1 MNKTEILEFL
11 NANPTCYLA
20 TSISNKPYIRAMRMV
35 SADEKG
41 LIFQTVDG
49 KDLPKQMMENP
60 SVEVCFY
67 NMKENVQIRVAGKAT
82 LLEDLD
88 LKKKIAEQRPFL
100 KPLIEKKGFDVM
112 PVFRIV
118 DCVAC
123 TWTMATNFSPK
134 EHIRF

>member
-1 MNKTEILEFL
+1 MDKKEVIEFL
-11 NANPTCYLA
+11 NANPICYLA
-20 TSISNKPYIRAMRMV
+20 TSVNNKPYVRAMRMV

-49 KDLPKQMMENP
+49 KDLPKQMKENP

-82 LLEDLD
+82 LLEDPD
-88 LKKKIAEQRPFL
+88 LKKRIVEQRPFL
-100 KPLIEKKGFDVM
+100 KPLIEKKGFDVI
-112 PVFRIV
+112 PVFRVV

-123 TWTMATNFSPK
+123 PWTMATNFSPK
-134 EHIRF
+134 EYIRF

>member
-1 MNKTEILEFL
+1 MNKTEIIEFL

-20 TSISNKPYIRAMRMV
+20 TSINNKPYVRAMRMV

-49 KDLPKQMMENP
+49 KDLPKQVKENP
-60 SVEVCFY
+60 AVEVCFY
-67 NMKENVQIRVAGKAT
+67 SMKENVQIRVAGKAAWV
-82 LLEDLD
+82 EDQD
-88 LKKKIAEQRPFL
+88 LKIKIAEQRPFM
-100 KPLIEKKGFDVM
+100 KPLIEKNGFGVM

-118 DCVAC
+118 DCVAH

-134 EHIRF
+134 EYVRF

>member
-20 TSISNKPYIRAMRMV
+20 TSVNNKPYVRALRMV
-35 SADEKG
+35 SADEEG

-49 KDLPKQMMENP
+49 KDLPKQMKENP

-67 NMKENVQIRVAGKAT
+67 NIKENVQVRVAGKAT

-112 PVFRIV
+112 PIFRIV
-118 DCVAC
+118 NCVAC

-134 EHIRF
+134 QYVHF

>member
-1 MNKTEILEFL
+1 MDKKEILEFI

-20 TSISNKPYIRAMRMV
+20 TSVQNKPYVRAMRMV

-49 KDLPKQMMENP
+49 KDLPKQMIENP

-67 NMKENVQIRVAGKAT
+67 NMKENIQIRVSGRAT

-100 KPLIEKKGFDVM
+100 KPLIEKKGFEVI
-112 PVFRIV
+112 PVFRIIN
-118 DCVAC
+118 CVAC
-123 TWTMATNFSPK
+123 A
-134 EHIRF
+134 

>member
-1 MNKTEILEFL
+1 MDKTEILEFL

-20 TSISNKPYIRAMRMV
+20 TSVKNKPYVRAMRMV

-82 LLEDLD
+82 LLEDPD
-88 LKKKIAEQRPFL
+88 LKKKIVEQRPFL
-100 KPLIEKKGFDVM
+100 KPLIEKKGLEVI

-123 TWTMATNFSPK
+123 PWTMATNFSPK
-134 EHIRF
+134 EYIRF

>member
-1 MNKTEILEFL
+1 MNKKEILEFL
-11 NANPTCYLA
+11 NANPTCYFA
-20 TSISNKPYIRAMRMV
+20 TSVNNKPYVRAMRMV

-49 KDLPKQMMENP
+49 KDLPKQMKENP

-67 NMKENVQIRVAGKAT
+67 NTKQNVQIRVAGKAT
-82 LLEDLD
+82 LLEDPD
-88 LKKKIAEQRPFL
+88 LKTKIAEQRPFL

-123 TWTMATNFSPK
+123 TWTMETNFSPK
-134 EHIRF
+134 KYVKF

>member
-20 TSISNKPYIRAMRMV
+20 TSVNNKPYVRAMRMV

-49 KDLPKQMMENP
+49 KDLPKQMKENP

-67 NMKENVQIRVAGKAT
+67 NMTENVQVRVAGKAT
-82 LLEDLD
+82 LLEDPN
-88 LKKKIAEQRPFL
+88 LKKKIAEQRPFM

-134 EHIRF
+134 EYIRF

>member
-20 TSISNKPYIRAMRMV
+20 TSIKNKPYVRAMRMV
-35 SADEKG
+35 RADEQG

-67 NMKENVQIRVAGKAT
+67 NMKENVQIRVAGRAI
-82 LLEDLD
+82 LVEDPD
-88 LKKKIAEQRPFL
+88 LKKKIVEQRPFL

-118 DCVAC
+118 DCVAY

-134 EHIRF
+134 EYIR

>member
-20 TSISNKPYIRAMRMV
+20 TSINDKPYVRAMRMV

-41 LIFQTVDG
+41 LIFQTVEG

-60 SVEVCFY
+60 SIEVCFY

-82 LLEDLD
+82 LFEDLD
-88 LKKKIAEQRPFL
+88 LKKKIAEQRT
-100 KPLIEKKGFDVM
+100 PLFEAFD
-112 PVFRIV
+112 
-118 DCVAC
+118 
-123 TWTMATNFSPK
+123 
-134 EHIRF
+134 

>member
-20 TSISNKPYIRAMRMV
+20 TSVNNKPYVRALRMV
-35 SADEKG
+35 SADEEG

-49 KDLPKQMMENP
+49 KDLPKQMKENP
-60 SVEVCFY
+60 SVEVCFS
-67 NMKENVQIRVAGKAT
+67 NMKENVQVRVAGKAT

-134 EHIRF
+134 KYVHF

>member
-1 MNKTEILEFL
+1 MDKKEILDFI
-11 NANPTCYLA
+11 NANPICYLA
-20 TSISNKPYIRAMRMV
+20 TSVQNKPYVRAMRMV

-49 KDLPKQMMENP
+49 KDLPKQMTENP

-67 NMKENVQIRVAGKAT
+67 NMKENVQIRVAGRAIW
-82 LLEDLD
+82 LEDLD

-100 KPLIEKKGFDVM
+100 KPLIEKKGFDVI

-123 TWTMATNFSPK
+123 AWTMATNFSPK
-134 EHIRF
+134 EYVRF

>member
-1 MNKTEILEFL
+1 MNKKEILEFL

-20 TSISNKPYIRAMRMV
+20 TSVNNKPYVRAMRMV

-67 NMKENVQIRVAGKAT
+67 NLKENVQVRIAGKAT
-82 LLEDLD
+82 LLEDPE

-100 KPLIEKKGFDVM
+100 TPLIEKKGFGVM

-123 TWTMATNFSPK
+123 TWTMATNFSAK
-134 EHIRF
+134 EYIRF

>member
-1 MNKTEILEFL
+1 MNKTEILEFI

-20 TSISNKPYIRAMRMV
+20 TSAHNKPYVRAMRMV

-41 LIFQTVDG
+41 LIFQTIDG
-49 KDLPKQMMENP
+49 KDLPKQMTENP
-60 SVEVCFY
+60 FVEVCFY
-67 NMKENVQIRVAGKAT
+67 NTKENVQVRVAGKAV
-82 LLEDLD
+82 LLEDLE

-100 KPLIEKKGFDVM
+100 KPLIEKKGFEVI

-134 EHIRF
+134 EYVRF

>member
-1 MNKTEILEFL
+1 MDKKEILEFL
-11 NANPTCYLA
+11 NANPICYLA
-20 TSISNKPYIRAMRMV
+20 TSVRNKPYVRAMRMV

-49 KDLPKQMMENP
+49 KDLPKQMTENP

-67 NMKENVQIRVAGKAT
+67 NMKENVQIRVAGEAV
-82 LLEDLD
+82 LLEDPD
-88 LKKKIAEQRPFL
+88 LKKKILEQRSFL

-123 TWTMATNFSPK
+123 PWTMATNFSPK
-134 EHIRF
+134 EYIRF

>member
-20 TSISNKPYIRAMRMV
+20 TSVNNKPYVRALRMV
-35 SADEKG
+35 SADEEG

-49 KDLPKQMMENP
+49 KDLPKQMKENP

-67 NMKENVQIRVAGKAT
+67 NMKENVQVRVAGKAT

-134 EHIRF
+134 KYVHF